1 MKAAPLALALALAT
15 SGFAAAPVAAQVP
28 GADAVFAATTL
39 NVSASGET
47 RIAPDQAVIN
57 LGVTSRALTA
67 REAMRLNNVAMNQ
80 VVAALRKEGV
90 AEKDVQTSGLNLNP
104 QMVYRENQPPRVT
117 GYEAS
122 NIVTVTVNDL
132 GKLGPTVDAVVAA
145 GSNQIN
151 GISFGLRDPRAA
163 EDAARQDAVRRLR
176 AKAELYA
183 AATGHRVRR
192 LVSLSEGGGYVP
204 RPPMPMARMVA
215 AQAMAESTSVSP
227 GELQVRVDVSATYEL
242 ER

>member
-163 EDAARQDAVRRLR
+163 EDAAREGGALRCGHGTPGAPTGQPFRGRRLR
-176 AKAELYA
+176 PPPADADGAHGGRSSHGGVHQRVARRA
-183 AATGHRVRR
+183 AGP
-192 LVSLSEGGGYVP
+192 GG
-204 RPPMPMARMVA
+204 R
-215 AQAMAESTSVSP
+215 
-227 GELQVRVDVSATYEL
+227 
-242 ER
+242 ERHL